1 MTGLRLPVAL
11 ALMAAGL
18 CILSWG
24 FLASD
29 RYLSGPMRVTCIGF
43 GVILIAAGLYFA
55 GR

>member
-1 MTGLRLPVAL
+1 MIGLRLPAAL

-24 FLASD
+24 FLASE

>member
-1 MTGLRLPVAL
+1 MTGLGLTAAVAL
-11 ALMAAGL
+11 IAVGL

-29 RYLSGPMRVTCIGF
+29 RSLSGPMRVTCIGF